1 MQMNLTLPFP
11 TQRYY
16 RIAVSIFYFIQ
27 GIVFASWAS
36 RIPDIQSRLNL
47 SEGAL
52 GGVLFALPA
61 GQLTAMM
68 LSGYLV
74 NKFGSKTTLSI
85 GALLYPSGLLLL
97 GSVQE
102 LWQLFGALFLFGV
115 FGNLSN
121 ISVNTQAV
129 GVERLYRRS
138 IMASFHGLWSLA
150 GFIGGI
156 IAAIM
161 VSANVSPLWHF
172 IVVYVVAIILIISA
186 RKYVVPRD
194 PRPEMASAQKK
205 KFVKPDAF
213 IITLGLIAFAC
224 MICEGTMFDWTGI
237 YFEKVVRAPKE
248 LTRLGYIAFMC
259 TMAGGRFISDAFVTR
274 FGVKKILQVSGII
287 IVAGMLLAV
296 IVPNIVF
303 ATLGFLLVGVGTS
316 SVVPLVYSLAGRS
329 KSIAP
334 GIAMAMVSSIG
345 FLGFLLGPPII
356 GFIAEAFNL
365 RISFALIAVL
375 GLGTTLL
382 AKRIGTLNK

>member
-1 MQMNLTLPFP
+1 MSLALNFP

-16 RIAVSIFYFIQ
+16 RIAVSTFYFIQ
-27 GIVFASWAS
+27 GIIFASWAS

-102 LWQLFGALFLFGV
+102 LWQLFGALFLFGM

-150 GFIGGI
+150 GFIGGV
-156 IAAIM
+156 IATIM
-161 VSANVSPLWHF
+161 VSANISPLYHF
-172 IVVYVVAIILIISA
+172 IAVWIVAAILIISA

-194 PRPEMASAQKK
+194 AKPEIASGQKNR
-205 KFVKPDAF
+205 FVKPDAF

-237 YFEKVVRAPKE
+237 YFEKVVKAPKE
-248 LTRLGYIAFMC
+248 LTRLGYIAFMS
-259 TMAGGRFISDAFVTR
+259 TMAGGRFVSDAFVTR
-274 FGVKKILQVSGII
+274 FGAKKILQVSGII
-287 IVAGMLLAV
+287 IVTGMLLAV
-296 IVPNIVF
+296 AVPNIVF
-303 ATLGFLLVGVGTS
+303 ATLGFLLVGIGTS

-329 KSIAP
+329 RSIAP

-356 GFIAEAFNL
+356 GFVAEASNL
-365 RISFALIAVL
+365 RISFALIAIL

-382 AKRIGTLNK
+382 AKRLGALNK

>member
-1 MQMNLTLPFP
+1 MEMNLTLPFP

-16 RIAVSIFYFIQ
+16 RIAVSTFYFIQ
-27 GIVFASWAS
+27 GIIFASWAS

-61 GQLTAMM
+61 GQLTAMI

-102 LWQLFGALFLFGV
+102 LWQLFGALFLFGM

-150 GFIGGI
+150 GFIGGVV
-156 IAAIM
+156 AAVM
-161 VSANVSPLWHF
+161 VSANISPLYHF
-172 IVVYVVAIILIISA
+172 IAVWAMAIILIFSA

-194 PRPEMASAQKK
+194 AKPERAAAEKK

-213 IITLGLIAFAC
+213 IVTLGLIAFAC

-237 YFEKVVRAPKE
+237 YFEKVVKAPKE
-248 LTRLGYIAFMC
+248 LTRLGYVAFMS

-274 FGVKKILQVSGII
+274 FGVKKILQVSGVI
-287 IVAGMLLAV
+287 IVTGMLLAV
-296 IVPNIVF
+296 VIPNIVF
-303 ATLGFLLVGVGTS
+303 ATLGFLLVGIGTS

-356 GFIAEAFNL
+356 GFIAEASNL
-365 RISFALIAVL
+365 RISFALIAIL

-382 AKRIGTLNK
+382 AKRLGALNK